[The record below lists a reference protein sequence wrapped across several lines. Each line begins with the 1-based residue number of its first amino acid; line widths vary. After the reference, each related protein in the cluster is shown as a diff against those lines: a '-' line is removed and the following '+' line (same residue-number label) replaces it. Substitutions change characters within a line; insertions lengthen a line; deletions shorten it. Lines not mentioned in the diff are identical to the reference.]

1 MGDKKD
7 KKGQKSTTEI
17 LKESRNVLYGDEVEV
32 SSVLNNVLTLLNRM
46 DTRLSTIEKNTGKNT
61 VTLNQM
67 NDKLNTLTARVIT
80 AETDIVHVKSR
91 VSDLEASS
99 QGTGNLF
106 DDVKE
111 KTDKLSKDFE
121 KLRKERKEDA
131 STRTSMAD
139 EIKKDRDR
147 KCKTQ
152 RKVS

>member
-1 MGDKKD
+1 MIPFRSIFIQLQFTTIIEGLEECVKMEDKKD

-17 LKESRNVLYGDEVEV
+17 LKESRSVFYGDEVEV

-91 VSDLEASS
+91 VADLEASS

-111 KTDKLSKDFE
+111 KTVNY
-121 KLRKERKEDA
+121 RK
-131 STRTSMAD
+131 TS
-139 EIKKDRDR
+139 RN
-147 KCKTQ
+147 
-152 RKVS
+152 

>member
-17 LKESRNVLYGDEVEV
+17 LKENRSVLYGDEVEV

-91 VSDLEASS
+91 VA
-99 QGTGNLF
+99 
-106 DDVKE
+106 DVCSRSFHQ
-111 KTDKLSKDFE
+111 LAHPA
-121 KLRKERKEDA
+121 L
-131 STRTSMAD
+131 
-139 EIKKDRDR
+139 
-147 KCKTQ
+147 
-152 RKVS
+152 